1 MQDLIRFGICESVLS
16 QGVVLI
22 MRRIGRRP
30 IPISDEKKR
39 AIIAEY
45 YREDEQRPTVR
56 EILEKYNISEYR
68 FRKVL
73 KENDMGA

>member
-1 MQDLIRFGICESVLS
+1 
-16 QGVVLI
+16 